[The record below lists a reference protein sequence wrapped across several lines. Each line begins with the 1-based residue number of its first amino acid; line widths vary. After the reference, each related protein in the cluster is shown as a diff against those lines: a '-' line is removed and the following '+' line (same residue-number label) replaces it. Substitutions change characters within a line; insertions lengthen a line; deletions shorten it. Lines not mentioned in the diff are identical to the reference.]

1 VYAGVMERI
10 KGVGIDVNVGAGVG
24 GGSLIYNAVLYQ
36 PTKELFERVFP
47 SWLPYEELASIHY
60 PRVRSVIGAAP
71 LPEDVLATDYYQ
83 SARVFLDQAA
93 AAGLPAHLVDLGL
106 DWDVVRQEIAGTKP
120 PSAIAGACWYGKNSG
135 AQRSVDRNYLAQAE
149 QTGKVEILPL
159 HVVTEISEAGEGF
172 YQVAVNEIDDTG
184 HVLRGKRFLTAHLFL
199 AAGSPATPSLL
210 VKAKAKGMLP
220 RLPDSIGTK
229 WGANGDSFGIRAG
242 LPSTAPGGHLG
253 GPASVVVEHFDNQLG
268 PITLENLPLP
278 QAHLPDGTLVTI
290 GMGLH
295 PPKGTLTYD
304 AASDSARLTWPAD
317 DPEVVRVA
325 DATRATYDLLNAKN
339 TTDPANPPTTIMF
352 DTSLSAHP
360 VGGVPLGEACSEF
373 GEVRGYDGLYV
384 VDGSLVPGGST
395 ACTNPALTIAALA
408 ERCMDTIVQKVA
420 SVPIPP
426 ARVPRA

>member
-1 VYAGVMERI
+1 M
-10 KGVGIDVNVGAGVG
+10 
-24 GGSLIYNAVLYQ
+24 
-36 PTKELFERVFP
+36 
-47 SWLPYEELASIHY
+47 
-60 PRVRSVIGAAP
+60 
-71 LPEDVLATDYYQ
+71 
-83 SARVFLDQAA
+83 
-93 AAGLPAHLVDLGL
+93 

-120 PSAIAGACWYGKNSG
+120 ASAIVGECTYGMNSG
-135 AQRSVDRNYLAQAE
+135 AKNSVDRNYLARAE
-149 QTGKVEILPL
+149 QTGKVEVLPL
-159 HVVTEISEAGEGF
+159 HVVTDIAEVDAWLNQTSA
-172 YQVAVNEIDDTG
+172 NEIDTTG
-184 HVLRGKRFLTAHLFL
+184 RVLRNTRFLTPNLFL
-199 AAGSPATPSLL
+199 AAGSPATPALL
-210 VKAKAKGMLP
+210 VKAKAKGTLA

-242 LPSTAPGGHLG
+242 LPSTAPGGHVG
-253 GPASVVVEHFDNQLG
+253 GPGSVVVEHLDNPLG

-295 PPKGTLTYD
+295 PPKGRLTYD
-304 AASDSARLTWPAD
+304 AASDSVRLTWPAD

-352 DTSLSAHP
+352 DTSLAAHP

-384 VDGSLVPGGST
+384 IDGSLVPGGST